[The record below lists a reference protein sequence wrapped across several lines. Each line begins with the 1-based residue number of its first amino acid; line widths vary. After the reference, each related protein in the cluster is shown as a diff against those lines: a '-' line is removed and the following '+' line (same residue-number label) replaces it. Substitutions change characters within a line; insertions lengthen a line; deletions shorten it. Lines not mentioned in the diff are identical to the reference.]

1 MAKKKAKPRRRS
13 SSGAAEH
20 ERRQQ
25 RLEERR
31 REKERAL
38 EQARRAAARRRAI
51 RTALVAAVFAAITL
65 WFFTRSG
72 APDTFGGN
80 EIQQLSTDGVGEHS
94 DEQVDYETTPPVSGT
109 HAPGVVPCGV
119 HGEPIPDE
127 TQVHNLEHGA
137 VGIQYQP
144 DLDPE
149 EIGRIEALVGEYDSH
164 VFSAP
169 YPGLETP
176 VVVSSWGRIMEL
188 EEIDEAATRDY
199 IDEFAGNGPERNQSC
214 DNTQDDPFEP

>member
-31 REKERAL
+31 RERERAL

-51 RTALVAAVFAAITL
+51 RTALLAAVFAALTL
-65 WFFTRSG
+65 WFFTRGG
-72 APDTFGGN
+72 APDSFGGH
-80 EIQQLSTDGVGEHS
+80 EVREVSTAGVNVHIDGQG
-94 DEQVDYETTPPVSGT
+94 DYETTPPVSGA
-109 HAPGVVPCGV
+109 HAPQPAACGV
-119 HGEPIPDE
+119 HGEPIEDE
-127 TQVHNLEHGA
+127 IQVHNLEHGA
-137 VGIQYQP
+137 VGIQYEP
-144 DLDPE
+144 DLDPRQ
-149 EIGRIEALVGEYDSH
+149 IVRIEAIVGAYDSH

-169 YPGLETP
+169 YPDMDTP
-176 VVVSSWGRIMEL
+176 VAVSSWGRLMEL
-188 EEIDEAATRDY
+188 EEVDATAIREY
-199 IDEFAGNGPERNQSC
+199 IDQFAGNGPERNQPC

>member
-13 SSGAAEH
+13 QSGAADH

-51 RTALVAAVFAAITL
+51 RTALLAATFAALTL
-65 WFFTRSG
+65 WFFTRDG
-72 APDTFGGN
+72 APETFGGHAV
-80 EIQQLSTDGVGEHS
+80 QQFTTDGVGEHS
-94 DEQVDYETTPPVSGT
+94 DAQVDYETSPPVSGT
-109 HAPGVVPCGV
+109 HAPGAVPCGV

-149 EIGRIEALVGEYDSH
+149 EIERLEAIVGEYDSH

-169 YPGLETP
+169 YAGAQAP
-176 VVVSSWGRIMEL
+176 VVVSSWGRLMEL
-188 EEIDEAATRDY
+188 EEVDEAAVKDY
-199 IDEFAGNGPERNQSC
+199 IDEFADSGPERNQSC

>member
-13 SSGAAEH
+13 SSGAADH

-25 RLEERR
+25 RLEQRR

-51 RTALVAAVFAAITL
+51 RAALLAAIFAALVL
-65 WFFTRSG
+65 WFFTRGG
-72 APDTFGGN
+72 APDSFGGH
-80 EIQQLSTDGVGEHS
+80 EVQQLSTDGMNQHTDAS
-94 DEQVDYETTPPVSGT
+94 VDYETSPPVSGA
-109 HAPGVVPCGV
+109 HAPQAVPCGV
-119 HGEPIPDE
+119 YGEPIPDE
-127 TQVHNLEHGA
+127 AQVHNLEHGA
-137 VGIQYQP
+137 VGIQYRP

-149 EIGRIEALVGEYDSH
+149 EIERIEAIVGEYDSN

-176 VVVSSWGRIMEL
+176 VVVSSWGRLMEL
-188 EEIDEAATRDY
+188 DQVDEAAARDY
-199 IDEFAGNGPERNQSC
+199 VDAFAGNGPERNQSC
-214 DNTQDDPFEP
+214 DNTQDEPFEP